1 MDVKQTLMD
10 FVGKIDA
17 KLITYWDEQ
26 LAHDFGFS
34 ETQKSLVRK
43 ILLHASEHN
52 LRPAK
57 RLRGSFVYFSSRMSG
72 EGENIAWEAALALEL
87 VHTALLMHDDVMDG
101 DDVRRGKPTTHRF
114 FEEGDVHYGESMAY
128 NVGDAVLCLGF
139 ELLAKSNVAADRVLL
154 ASQKML
160 RSIAETSYGQA
171 YDVTLE
177 KMRSGWD
184 DDDIIA
190 LHKAKTAI
198 YTYENPL
205 FIGAHLAGIT
215 DQNIFTILRD
225 YSLDGG
231 VAFQLQDDI
240 LGLFGD
246 SEKTGKSSDSDLT
259 HGKCTLLISHCLS
272 EGTSAQIKAL
282 KLAWGNRQATSE
294 QIHLAKEAI
303 KDSGSLDYSNK
314 ISRDFAAKAAQTA
327 SKLRTF
333 GLLEESIAF
342 IEGVA
347 MYMVDREL

>member
-10 FVGKIDA
+10 FVGKID
-17 KLITYWDEQ
+17 KRLVSYWDEQ

-34 ETQKSLVRK
+34 ETQKKLVRK

-57 RLRGSFVYFSSRMSG
+57 RLRGSFVYFASRMSG
-72 EGENIAWEAALALEL
+72 EEENFAWEAALALEL

-101 DDVRRGKPTTHRF
+101 DDVRRGKPTTHKY
-114 FEEGDVHYGESMAY
+114 FETGDVHYGESMAY

-139 ELLAKSNVAADRVLL
+139 ELLAKSKVDPQRVLI

-177 KMRSGWD
+177 KMHTGWD

-205 FIGAHLAGIT
+205 CIGAHLAGIT
-215 DQNIFTILRD
+215 DQTIFTILRE

-272 EGTSAQIKAL
+272 EGTTAQIDAL
-282 KLAWGNRQATSE
+282 KLAWGNRHATSE
-294 QIHLAKEAI
+294 QIRLAKQAI
-303 KDSGSLDYSNK
+303 KDSGSLDYSNN

-333 GLLEESIAF
+333 GVLEESVAYL
-342 IEGVA
+342 EGVA